1 MVSIDGHRLKV
12 SCLNIS
18 FSYAV
23 IFQYLASMLTSCEIF
38 LNRGVFDVEE
48 QIRRRNPTMGIY
60 GRLNLAAC
68 FFTKF

>member
-12 SCLNIS
+12 SCFNIS

-23 IFQYLASMLTSCEIF
+23 IFQYLASMLTCEIF

-48 QIRRRNPTMGIY
+48 
-60 GRLNLAAC
+60 
-68 FFTKF
+68 